1 MKRLEKGE
9 MIDIII
15 IADDF
20 TGAVDTGVQFASKG
34 IKTLVKTGT
43 DCDFDKLSA
52 KEIQILVLDTET
64 RHLSADEAYQIVYKI
79 TKKALEKGVHH
90 VFKKTDSA
98 LRGNIGSELTA
109 VLDASGCE
117 SLPFIPALPCMNR
130 VTRKGVHYID
140 NKPVAD
146 SVFGKDPFE
155 PVTCSYIPDIIAL
168 QSKVN
173 TKVIE
178 ENVEDDMQSGII
190 VYDAAS
196 EDRLSKIASS
206 LFQKNGFP
214 IMAGCSGLASV
225 LPTLLKMKSN
235 KKAVTFSEEG
245 LLVVNGSLNPIT
257 AGQLEYAE
265 KRLNF
270 CRMFLSPEQKLEFDY
285 WKTQKG
291 IQDLHVILEE
301 SKKQKYMIIDVRDK
315 DENRLT
321 NHYAEIKQM
330 DLDQARKQITN
341 SVGMLVRYLIKNN
354 LHQVLM
360 VIGGDT
366 LQSILKELDVN
377 EMYPVCELL
386 PGTVVSEF
394 VFSNQRYQLIS
405 KSGGFGDK
413 SLLMDIAK
421 MILGSNGKEKDYG

>member
-1 MKRLEKGE
+1 

-20 TGAVDTGVQFASKG
+20 TGALDTGVQFASKG

-90 VFKKTDSA
+90 VYKKTDSA

-109 VLDASGCE
+109 VLDASGNGT
-117 SLPFIPALPCMNR
+117 LPFIPALPCMNR
-130 VTRKGVHYID
+130 ITRRGVHYID
-140 NKPVAD
+140 DRPVSD
-146 SVFGKDPFE
+146 SVFGNDPFE

-168 QSKVN
+168 QSKVK
-173 TKVIE
+173 TRVIE
-178 ENVEDDMQSGII
+178 ENVGEGTTGEIDI
-190 VYDAAS
+190 YDAS
-196 EDRLSKIASS
+196 SDSRLTEIAEE
-206 LFQKNGFP
+206 LFQKNGLP
-214 IMAGCSGLASV
+214 IMAGCSGFASV
-225 LPTLLKMKSN
+225 LPTLLKMKSK
-235 KKAVTFSEEG
+235 KKAVTFSKEG

-265 KRLNF
+265 KGLNF
-270 CRMFLSPEQKLEFDY
+270 YRMFLSPEQKLELDY
-285 WKTQKG
+285 WKTPKG
-291 IQDLHVILEE
+291 LQDLHIILEE

-315 DENRLT
+315 DENGLT
-321 NHYAEIKQM
+321 NHYAESKQM
-330 DLDQARKQITN
+330 DLEQARKQITH
-341 SVGMLVRYLIKNN
+341 SVGKLVRYLVENH
-354 LHQVLM
+354 LQQVLM

-366 LQSILKELDVN
+366 LQSILQELDVN

-394 VFSNQRYQLIS
+394 VFDDQSYQLIS
-405 KSGGFGDK
+405 KSGGFGEK
-413 SLLMDIAK
+413 ILLMDIVK
-421 MILGSNGKEKDYG
+421 KILGDNGKEKENG